1 LSTPTETTVATETLS
16 YADGIRLALRDAMRD
31 DERVFLLG
39 EDIGAPGGVFNVTAG
54 LQEEFGADR
63 VRDTPIAEAGI
74 TAAAVGAA
82 IGGMR
87 PVVEIMF
94 DDFITLALDQ
104 ITNEAAKLHYMTGG
118 QITVPMTVRTPYG
131 PSRSGAGHHSQ
142 TLYAWLC
149 HVPGVKVVAPSNP
162 FDAYSLLR
170 ASIEDEGPVVF
181 FEDKMLY
188 QTSSTGTLA
197 PNGDRLGSARVVRPG
212 NDVTVVAIG
221 RYVPLALELAE
232 ELAPEVD
239 VEVIDPRTLFPLDEE
254 AILESARKTRRVAII
269 ESGVRKF
276 GVASE
281 IATRIYDGAFDY
293 LDAPVERLAGRDVV
307 IPFSPSLE
315 SMALPTKDD
324 LRRTVL
330 ALKGA

>member
-1 LSTPTETTVATETLS
+1 
-16 YADGIRLALRDAMRD
+16 
-31 DERVFLLG
+31 
-39 EDIGAPGGVFNVTAG
+39 
-54 LQEEFGADR
+54 
-63 VRDTPIAEAGI
+63 
-74 TAAAVGAA
+74 
-82 IGGMR
+82 
-87 PVVEIMF
+87 
-94 DDFITLALDQ
+94 
-104 ITNEAAKLHYMTGG
+104 
-118 QITVPMTVRTPYG
+118 
-131 PSRSGAGHHSQ
+131 
-142 TLYAWLC
+142 
-149 HVPGVKVVAPSNP
+149 
-162 FDAYSLLR
+162 
-170 ASIEDEGPVVF
+170 
-181 FEDKMLY
+181 MLY

>member
-1 LSTPTETTVATETLS
+1 LFTPAETTVATETLS

-94 DDFITLALDQ
+94 NDFLTLALDQ
-104 ITNEAAKLHYMTGG
+104 IANEAAKLHYMTGG
-118 QITVPMTVRTPYG
+118 QITVPMTVRAPYG

-170 ASIEDEGPVVF
+170 ASIEDQGPVVF

-188 QTSSTGTLA
+188 QTSSAGTLA
-197 PNGDRLGSARVVRPG
+197 REGDRLGVARVARPG

-232 ELAPEVD
+232 ELASEVD

-254 AILESARKTRRVAII
+254 TILASAMKTRRVAII

-281 IATRIYDGAFDY
+281 IATRVYDGAFDY
-293 LDAPVERLAGRDVV
+293 LDAPVVRIAARDVV

-315 SMALPTKDD
+315 SAALPTKDD
-324 LRRTVL
+324 LRRAVL
-330 ALKGA
+330 ALGGG